1 MGSEKNNK
9 SKFFIKAI
17 KEMYNFYMLKVK
29 KETWDKQS
37 LFIQSFWTLYFFYY
51 LVNEITIKINSIL
64 VCYPLAYWFFILT
77 LPIGFYQ

>member
-29 KETWDKQS
+29 KET
-37 LFIQSFWTLYFFYY
+37 
-51 LVNEITIKINSIL
+51 
-64 VCYPLAYWFFILT
+64 
-77 LPIGFYQ
+77 